1 MEFSRDEIRRG
12 LADAQQAQAQAM
24 PRWRDALSR
33 VFDPSA
39 NHATATKHQVL
50 GLPDRRAFL
59 KVGGM
64 TVAMGAVVAACAK
77 KTTNP
82 PLTGGP
88 PTSSERTGVEEVGQE
103 LDVTLLR
110 TGQSIEVT
118 AVQTYQTVLDGGL
131 VTTPA
136 LVDTIKLFQ
145 EQHGEHGELLAATT
159 RDAGG
164 EAFDQANSYLQETV
178 LAKPISELT
187 DETTVLAL
195 AVMLENIAAQSYVYD
210 AEFLSTPALRQA
222 VMSIGGVEARHLT
235 VLYTAQGQV
244 PVPVPLLP
252 RREHIDAKGYE
263 KPDAPLTPTTP
274 PPSGENGST
283 NDTARSGSTTQTT
296 VRQ

>member
-12 LADAQQAQAQAM
+12 LAEAQQAQAEAM
-24 PRWRDALSR
+24 PRWRSALSR

-39 NHATATKHQVL
+39 GHSPTTKQQVL

-59 KVGGM
+59 RVGGM

-77 KTTNP
+77 KAKNP
-82 PLTGGP
+82 PLTGAP
-88 PTSSERTGVEEVGQE
+88 PTSSDRTGVEQVGQE

-118 AVQTYQTVLDGGL
+118 AVDTYQTALDSGL

-145 EQHGEHGELLAATT
+145 EQHGEHGERLAATT

-164 EAFDQANSYLQETV
+164 EAFDQPNSYLQDTV

-195 AVMLENIAAQSYVYD
+195 AVMVENIAAQSYVYD
-210 AEFLSTPALRQA
+210 AEYLSTPALRQA

-235 VLYTAQGQV
+235 VLYTAQGEV
-244 PVPVPLLP
+244 PVPVPLMP

-263 KPDAPLTPTTP
+263 KPDSPPTPTTAA
-274 PPSGENGST
+274 STEGSAT
-283 NDTARSGSTTQTT
+283 NDTARSSSTTQTT
-296 VRQ
+296 ARQ